1 MNRQQYPHA
10 TQEQAEHEQY
20 EFGYGFHRS
29 LQLSKSVASVQ
40 AADNYAH
47 HLRLCSLSALL
58 PTLTMG
64 RDTPNHMNIPT
75 RPLAA
80 TAVTEFACVQAKTVG
95 EVIGRAG
102 AVCLPALSPLALHGI
117 IRIRN
122 GKWEA
127 QNRG

>member
-1 MNRQQYPHA
+1 
-10 TQEQAEHEQY
+10 
-20 EFGYGFHRS
+20 
-29 LQLSKSVASVQ
+29 
-40 AADNYAH
+40 
-47 HLRLCSLSALL
+47 
-58 PTLTMG
+58 MG